1 LSQLI
6 WKTIISIAE
15 DVDGENT
22 INIGCNKKLRGALKI
37 AAVKAPGFGDRR
49 KAMLEDIAILT
60 GGTVIS
66 EEEDILLKILT
77 IEMLGTAKKV
87 TIDKDNTT
95 IVSGAGEAD
104 MIKNRVNQI
113 KVKWK
118 LQLLIMTRKNC
129 KGTFG

>member
-1 LSQLI
+1 LLI
-6 WKTIISIAE
+6 IAE
-15 DVDGENT
+15 DVDGEALSTLVVN
-22 INIGCNKKLRGALKI
+22 KLRGALKI

-66 EEEDILLKILT
+66 EERGYTLENTT

-104 MIKNRVNQI
+104 MIKIV
-113 KVKWK
+113 
-118 LQLLIMTRKNC
+118 
-129 KGTFG
+129 

>member
-1 LSQLI
+1 
-6 WKTIISIAE
+6 
-15 DVDGENT
+15 
-22 INIGCNKKLRGALKI
+22 LKI

-66 EEEDILLKILT
+66 EERGYTLENTT

-104 MIKNRVNQI
+104 MIKIV
-113 KVKWK
+113 
-118 LQLLIMTRKNC
+118 
-129 KGTFG
+129 